1 MLTTLAAVVRT
12 VRLVL
17 RRLVLPAR
25 LCRHQWTHIGFG
37 AVDGNLLAAHR
48 FQCLR
53 CGLVA
58 NILRD
63 GPNATLCAGGSRP

>member
-1 MLTTLAAVVRT
+1 MLTTLAAVVCT
-12 VRLVL
+12 V

-53 CGLVA
+53 CGATA

-63 GPNATLCAGGSRP
+63 GQNAGGVPRRVAT

>member
-12 VRLVL
+12 V

-53 CGLVA
+53 CGLTA
-58 NILRD
+58 NIIREGQNNDLSGR
-63 GPNATLCAGGSRP
+63 R

>member
-12 VRLVL
+12 VR
-17 RRLVLPAR
+17 RLVLPAR
-25 LCRHQWTHIGFG
+25 ICRHQWTHIGFG

-53 CGLVA
+53 CGRTA
-58 NILRD
+58 NIIRD
-63 GPNATLCAGGSRP
+63 GQNDKAHRPAKAGERN

>member
-1 MLTTLAAVVRT
+1 MRNPFAAFAGT
-12 VRLVL
+12 V
-17 RRLVLPAR
+17 RRLVLPSC

-53 CGLVA
+53 CGLTA
-58 NILRD
+58 NIIRD
-63 GPNATLCAGGSRP
+63 GQNSVICVKTNEEVRSE